1 MSETPFLLA
10 YETKTMIPSKIRCP
24 SYKALSF
31 STDMNDGELRENLD
45 LVEEVRLN
53 AVVRNEVLKSRVV
66 R

>member
-1 MSETPFLLA
+1 
-10 YETKTMIPSKIRCP
+10 
-24 SYKALSF
+24 
-31 STDMNDGELRENLD
+31 MNDGELRENLD